1 MLGRLATVAPG
12 MGPIGRS
19 PTARPGP
26 WELRVVDSADIEG
39 DRLASSPESLR
50 TIHVLQNA
58 WTERQLLKPFDVV
71 VTARS
76 RKVKAALVPA
86 HTTRTVAAAT
96 LLVVRTPDPSSG
108 LAHYVWY
115 FLTSA
120 RGRALV
126 EAQIQ
131 QGVTIPTLSASALAA
146 VPLPLPDA
154 AMLRAFPALVD
165 ASTAALDTAVEAA
178 RIRYDTIRDAIV
190 ANIGSDAPEEGTW
203 H

>member
-1 MLGRLATVAPG
+1 

-39 DRLASSPESLR
+39 DRLATPPERLR

-58 WTERQLLKPFDVV
+58 WTERQLLKPFDVL

-76 RKVKAALVPA
+76 RKVKAALVPGY
-86 HTTRTVAAAT
+86 TTRTVAAAT
-96 LLVVRTPDPSSG
+96 LLVVRVPDPSSG
-108 LAHYVWY
+108 LAHFLWY

-126 EAQIQ
+126 EAQVR
-131 QGVTIPTLSASALAA
+131 QGVTIPTLSATALAA
-146 VPLPLPDA
+146 VPMRIPDGTT
-154 AMLRAFPALVD
+154 LRTFPRLVD
-165 ASTAALDTAVEAA
+165 AAAAALDTALDAA
-178 RIRYDTIRDAIV
+178 RIRHDTIRDAIV
-190 ANIGSDAPEEGTW
+190 ARIEEGACEEGTW

>member
-1 MLGRLATVAPG
+1 

-26 WELRVVDSADIEG
+26 WTLSVIDSADIDDDRIITPPEG
-39 DRLASSPESLR
+39 LR
-50 TIHVLQNA
+50 TIQVLQSS
-58 WTERQLLKPFDVV
+58 WTERQLLRPFDIL

-96 LLVVRTPDPSSG
+96 LLVVRVHEPSSG
-108 LAHYVWY
+108 LAHYLWY

-126 EAQIQ
+126 EAQVR

-146 VPLPLPDA
+146 IPLPLPDPA
-154 AMLRAFPALVD
+154 LLRAFPRLVEAAAAAHD
-165 ASTAALDTAVEAA
+165 AAVEAA
-178 RIRYDTIRDAIV
+178 RIRHDTVRDAIV
-190 ANIGSDAPEEGTW
+190 ANIGLSASGEGTW
-203 H
+203 Q